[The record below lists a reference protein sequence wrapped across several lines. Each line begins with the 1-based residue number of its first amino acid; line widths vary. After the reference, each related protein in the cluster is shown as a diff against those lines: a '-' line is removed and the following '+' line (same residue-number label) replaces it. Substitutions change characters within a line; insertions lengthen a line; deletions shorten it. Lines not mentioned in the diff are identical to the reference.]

1 MSYGIE
7 QIQTLEGIDAIRK
20 RPGMYIGSI
29 GIDGLHHINLEIIS
43 NAIDE
48 YLEGTCNRIVI
59 SVSKDDV
66 VNIKDNGRGV
76 PFGKKPDGTETLENI
91 FTKLHTGAK
100 FSSDGSTGYNSSG
113 GMNGVGSKAT
123 NALSEFFNVI
133 SVRDGKKAIMH
144 FEKGHRKMFVV
155 DTETQEPTGTTIEYK
170 ADNTIFKEGIALEK
184 DRLVKQLKEFSFLC
198 PGLVIELN
206 YKNDDPIIFQ
216 TKDGMIDYIK
226 SLCPE
231 EKRLTS
237 IFSTK
242 SVEDRYCVSLALCYS
257 SNYSETA
264 KLYTNNIPNSS
275 GTHLTGFRAAM
286 TRTVNDVAREMKLL
300 KDKDGNLTGDD
311 LKEGLVLA
319 LSLKMPDPIFNGQTK
334 DVLTSAEGRTIV
346 EKLVG
351 KEIRKW
357 FMQNP
362 SELKTIVNKAITSK
376 KAREA
381 AKKARDVVREKNK
394 SVLPSAF
401 KGKLVD
407 CISKDPD
414 ETELFL
420 VEGESAGG
428 GAKQGRD
435 RQTQAVL
442 PLQGKVL
449 NSEKTDITKLL
460 ANKEIKSL
468 IRAIGAGFGN
478 DFDINKV
485 RYKKI
490 IIMADADVDGSH
502 IRVLLMTFFFKY
514 MRPLIEHGY
523 IYLAMAPLYKVE
535 KGTKIEYLLDDS
547 QLAEYKRT
555 HQGQKYEVTYMKG
568 LGEMDKMELKETTMN
583 IENRR
588 LKQMTLDDADKMA
601 RIFNKL
607 MGSSVA
613 PRKEFIEQNAHRA
626 NIDI

>member
-7 QIQTLEGIDAIRK
+7 QIQTLEGIEAIRI
-20 RPGMYIGSI
+20 RSGMYIGSVGLD
-29 GIDGLHHINLEIIS
+29 GIHHINLEIIS

-48 YLEGTCNRIVI
+48 YLEGTCNKIVI
-59 SVSKDDV
+59 SVSNDDV
-66 VNIKDNGRGV
+66 VSVKDNGRGV
-76 PFGKKPDGTETLENI
+76 PFGKKEDGTETLENI

-100 FSSDGSTGYNSSG
+100 FSSDGSSGYNSSG
-113 GMNGVGSKAT
+113 GLNGIGSKAT
-123 NALSEFFNVI
+123 NALSDFFIVT
-133 SVRDGKKAIMH
+133 SVRDGKKACMK
-144 FEKGHRKMFVV
+144 FERGHRTMFSVV
-155 DTETQEPTGTTIEYK
+155 PAKNTEHGTTIEYK
-170 ADNTIFKEGIALEK
+170 ADATIFKEGITLDK

-198 PGLVIELN
+198 PGLIIELN
-206 YKNDDPIIFQ
+206 YKDSDPIVFQ
-216 TKDGMIDYIK
+216 TKDGMVDYIK

-237 IFSTK
+237 IFNTK
-242 SVEDRYCVSLALCYS
+242 TEESKYCVFLALCYS
-257 SNYSETA
+257 TNYSEIT
-264 KLYTNNIPNSS
+264 KLYTNNIPNTG

-286 TRTVNDVAREMKLL
+286 TRTVNDMAREMKLL

-319 LSLKMPDPIFNGQTK
+319 LSLKMPDPVFNGQTK

-346 EKLVG
+346 EKLVS

-357 FMQNP
+357 FTQNP
-362 SELKTIVNKAITSK
+362 SELKIIVGKALTSK

-381 AKKARDVVREKNK
+381 AKRARDVVREKNK

-490 IIMADADVDGSH
+490 IIMADADVSNSA
-502 IRVLLMTFFFKY
+502 Y
-514 MRPLIEHGY
+514 
-523 IYLAMAPLYKVE
+523 E
-535 KGTKIEYLLDDS
+535 KLF
-547 QLAEYKRT
+547 A
-555 HQGQKYEVTYMKG
+555 
-568 LGEMDKMELKETTMN
+568 
-583 IENRR
+583 
-588 LKQMTLDDADKMA
+588 
-601 RIFNKL
+601 
-607 MGSSVA
+607 
-613 PRKEFIEQNAHRA
+613 
-626 NIDI
+626 

>member
-7 QIQTLEGIDAIRK
+7 QIQTLEGIEAIRK
-20 RPGMYIGSI
+20 RPGMYIGSV
-29 GIDGLHHINLEIIS
+29 GLDGLHHINLEIIS

-48 YLEGTCNRIVI
+48 YLEGTCNKIVI
-59 SVSKDDV
+59 SVSNDDV

-76 PFGKKPDGTETLENI
+76 PFGKKKDGTETLENI

-133 SVRDGKKAIMH
+133 SVRDGKKAIMR

-170 ADNTIFKEGIALEK
+170 ADNTIFKEGITLEK

-198 PGLVIELN
+198 PELVIELN

-394 SVLPSAF
+394 SILPSAF

>member
-133 SVRDGKKAIMH
+133 SVRDGKKAIMR

-170 ADNTIFKEGIALEK
+170 ADNTIFKEGITLEK

-357 FMQNP
+357 FTQNP
-362 SELKTIVNKAITSK
+362 SELKTIVNKAVTSK

-381 AKKARDVVREKNK
+381 AKKARDVIREKNK

-523 IYLAMAPLYKVE
+523 VYLAMAPLYKVE

-626 NIDI
+626 NVDI